1 MTESLLILIP
11 ALPLSAAVLTACFG
25 RWLKSRAHWPMVI
38 AMALSFLSS
47 LMLLKE
53 VNSDASFGSHA
64 AASHI
69 GYEETFTLWSWAD
82 VQNAYPAH
90 VSPGSPADREITPS
104 KTVLPTAPDALPAPG
119 ATPSFSIAVTLRADT
134 LTAVMLSMVT
144 FISTLVAIYSIGYMH
159 GDRGYWRFFSYVGLF
174 VFSMTMLVSASNF
187 ALLYVFWEAVGLCSY
202 LLIGFWYEKPAA
214 VAAGK
219 KAFLVTRIG
228 DFGFALGL
236 FLIWTTYGTLDF
248 HDPEPPSP
256 IQNGVVQEPVR
267 VAMQIADW
275 ARAHQPGVLGQI
287 RLAIPNG
294 GGYVGGAVG
303 TAICLLLLAGACGKS
318 AQFPLYV
325 WLPDAMEG
333 PTPVSALIHAATMV
347 TAGVYMIARC
357 TPLFFAAPQAQHAVA
372 LIGCFTALFAAL
384 IALTQND
391 LKRVL
396 AYSTISQ
403 LGYMFL
409 SLGIG
414 WLPGIIFGMFHLFT
428 HAFFKALL
436 FLGAGSVM
444 HGMGGI
450 VDMRRFSGLRR
461 IMPVTCFTFFIGCLA
476 LAGVWPF
483 AGFWSKD
490 GILATVLQRGQATGT
505 SNVLGIAGL
514 SEGPFYQALY
524 WVGLATAL
532 MTAFYTFRAFF
543 MTFFGPERI
552 PEEAGHH
559 AHESPRTM
567 TIPLMILAVCAA
579 FVGFLLLGSFSE
591 FLRLAPSLAWKMV
604 PDVEEDAL
612 IHGRVAVTST
622 LVALGGIGV
631 AAFFYLGD
639 RSQVAWLARVLRPF
653 YWLSYGKFFVDPIY
667 DWFVVKPL
675 RALAWICYF
684 LDRWLIDG
692 LVNLFGAI
700 PPLFGSLLRSLQNGV
715 VQFYAMAMILGLL
728 VLIGTLIPWPK

>member
-25 RWLKSRAHWPMVI
+25 RRLKERSHWPVVI
-38 AMALSFLSS
+38 AMALSFLAS

-53 VNSDASFGSHA
+53 VNSDAEHSARAYPGSV
-64 AASHI
+64 
-69 GYEETFTLWSWAD
+69 GYEKTYTIWTWAN
-82 VQNAYPAH
+82 VPNAYPAR
-90 VSPGSPADREITPS
+90 VAPGSPVSREMPASTAALS
-104 KTVLPTAPDALPAPG
+104 TDDAMLPMPG
-119 ATPSFSIAVTLRADT
+119 DSPSFSIDVTLRADS

-159 GDRGYWRFFSYVGLF
+159 GDRGYWRFFSYIGLF
-174 VFSMTMLVSASNF
+174 VFSMTMLVSVSNF
-187 ALLYVFWEAVGLCSY
+187 VLLYVFWEAVGLCSY

-219 KAFLVTRIG
+219 KAFLVNRVG

-248 HDPEPPSP
+248 HDTRPPPLSQQAL
-256 IQNGVVQEPVR
+256 QNPRETAHELLAVMAV
-267 VAMQIADW
+267 
-275 ARAHQPGVLGQI
+275 HQPGVLGQM
-287 RLAIPNG
+287 RLSPTG

-357 TPLFFAAPQAQHAVA
+357 TPLFVAAPQAQHAVA
-372 LIGCFTALFAAL
+372 LVGCFTALFAAL

-414 WLPGIIFGMFHLFT
+414 WLPGILFGMFHLFT

-444 HGMGGI
+444 HGMGGV

-461 IMPVTCFTFFIGCLA
+461 IMPVTCGTFLVGCLA

-490 GILATVLQRGQATGT
+490 GILATVFERGHAHGT
-505 SNVLGIAGL
+505 TPVFGIGWLTDAAFHQ
-514 SEGPFYQALY
+514 SLY

-532 MTAFYTFRAFF
+532 LTAFYTFRAFF
-543 MTFFGPERI
+543 ATFFGPERI

-567 TIPLMILAVCAA
+567 TIPLIILAVCAA
-579 FVGFLLLGSFSE
+579 LVGFALVSSFGD
-591 FLRLAPSLAWKMV
+591 FLRLTPSLAWKMV
-604 PDVEEDAL
+604 PAGEVSET
-612 IHGRVAVTST
+612 IHDRVAVTST
-622 LVALGGIGV
+622 LVALAGIGV

-639 RSQVAWLARVLRPF
+639 RTHVDRLARLLAPLYR
-653 YWLSYGKFFVDPIY
+653 LSYGKFFVDSIY
-667 DWFVVKPL
+667 DWLVVKPL
-675 RALAWICYF
+675 RALAWICYWI
-684 LDRWLIDG
+684 DRWLIDG
-692 LVNLFGAI
+692 LVNLLGAI
-700 PPLFGSLLRSLQNGV
+700 PPALGTTLRSLQNGV